1 MGRMYT
7 PWKYSMEDL
16 IEILCQIAMARVPW
30 QEERAKEI
38 ALVLCGAPD
47 HQGHYWATMTPAQV
61 VDIAHDFA
69 REIGHM

>member
-30 QEERAKEI
+30 QEQRAKEI
-38 ALVLCGAPD
+38 ARSLCGAPD
-47 HQGHYWATMTPAQV
+47 CRGWYWATLTPAKV
-61 VDIAHDFA
+61 VEIAHDFA